1 MTAALIEES
10 IDIDATP
17 TQVWSVISDLARMGE
32 WSPQCAKMFI
42 IGGPVKLGT
51 RTVNINRRG
60 PLVWPTTSKV
70 VRFAPNQEI
79 GFRVAE
85 NHTVWSYTI
94 EPNQSGGVTVT
105 ERREA
110 AGGKTTKVSSTLV
123 DLVFGGSDSFE
134 EELKVGMAETLG
146 KIKRAAESSAAQAA

>member
-1 MTAALIEES
+1 MAAPLIEES
-10 IDIDATP
+10 IDITASP
-17 TQVWSVISDLARMGE
+17 EAVWTVISDLKRMGE
-32 WSPQCAKMFI
+32 WSPQCVKMI
-42 IGGPVKLGT
+42 IRGPVELGT
-51 RTVNINRRG
+51 KTININRRG

-94 EPNQSGGVTVT
+94 TPTDTGVTLT

-110 AGGKTTKVSSTLV
+110 PGGTTTKVSSVLV
-123 DLVFGGSDSFE
+123 DKLMGGTESFE
-134 EELKVGMAETLG
+134 EELKLGMAETLG
-146 KIKRAAESSAAQAA
+146 KIKKAAEA

>member
-1 MTAALIEES
+1 VAAPLIEES
-10 IDIDATP
+10 IDITASP
-17 TQVWSVISDLARMGE
+17 EAVWTVISDLKRMGE
-32 WSPQCAKMFI
+32 WSPQCVKMI
-42 IGGPVKLGT
+42 IRGPVELGT
-51 RTVNINRRG
+51 KTININRRG

-94 EPNQSGGVTVT
+94 TPTDTGVTLT

-110 AGGKTTKVSSTLV
+110 PGGTTTKVSSVLV
-123 DLVFGGSDSFE
+123 DKLMGGTESFE
-134 EELKVGMAETLG
+134 EELKLGMAETLG
-146 KIKRAAESSAAQAA
+146 KIKKAAEA